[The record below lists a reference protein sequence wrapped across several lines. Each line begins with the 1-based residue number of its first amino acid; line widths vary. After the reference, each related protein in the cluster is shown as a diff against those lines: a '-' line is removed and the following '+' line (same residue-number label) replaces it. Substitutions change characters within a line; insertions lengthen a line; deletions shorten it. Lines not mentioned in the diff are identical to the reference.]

1 MAIRKNFVVKNG
13 LEVDERILYVDAIT
27 DKVGIGTI
35 LPEYQA
41 HVIGSIGC
49 TDISITRNASISGI
63 LTANEIDFTGNGI
76 SIGDT
81 TGLPGQYLRST
92 GTGIEWASFPTSLRS
107 TFTYTATDLQ
117 STFDYAY
124 NVGFLDVYINGV
136 KLKGNGV
143 TDVSEYT
150 AVTGTEVVLT
160 EPAFEGDF
168 VELVAY
174 NPSSVA
180 AGGDGIL
187 GFTILEEG
195 SIVGNDNG
203 VTSINFIGA
212 AVTAVGSG
220 AGVTVYVENYW
231 ESTSVGINTISNV
244 GVGTTN
250 PTSSLTIAGDVS
262 VSGVSTF
269 TSDVFVGIDT
279 SSGLVLTSPNGT
291 QYRLIVANDGSL
303 STTIV

>member
-13 LEVDERILYVDAIT
+13 LEVDERILYVDAVT

-35 LPEYQA
+35 YPEYQA

-49 TDISITRNASISGI
+49 TDINITRNASVSGI

-92 GTGIEWASFPTSLRS
+92 GTGVEWASFPTSLRS

-160 EPAFEGDF
+160 EPAFQGDF

-231 ESTSVGINTISNV
+231 ESTSVGINTLSNV
-244 GVGTTN
+244 GIGTTN
-250 PTSSLTIAGDVS
+250 PTSALTVRGGDIS
-262 VSGVSTF
+262 VGVN
-269 TSDVFVGIDT
+269 T
-279 SSGLVLTSPNGT
+279 SSGLILTSPNGT
-291 QYRLIVANDGSL
+291 QYRIIVANDGSL